1 MCGMALLLFGAVKQP
16 GMTAY
21 AAETQATQ
29 QAQTQSPRWEGQ
41 GDQWRVRT
49 EDGKGYLTNCWFQDD
64 VTGHWY
70 MLGAGDGTLMYAGLV
85 TDQAT
90 GKTYLLN
97 TNHDGTYGR
106 MVTTDGAYSIN
117 ERTVYVQ
124 FDQNHNGTFG
134 AITSGLNE
142 LRSTGVQESTFA
154 NIPTAGQQTQG
165 GNGSSNGGSFSN
177 QNSGQSQQDNGGQ
190 QENGGSEESTGN
202 SLIDYIKNHSGNGGA
217 NTGFGNN
224 SPSSFNN

>member
-16 GMTAY
+16 SMTAY
-21 AAETQATQ
+21 AAGPGEVATQ
-29 QAQTQSPRWEGQ
+29 QAQQTVAQSARWTGS
-41 GDQWRVRT
+41 GDSWRVS
-49 EDGKGYLTNCWFQDD
+49 DGAGGYLKNTWFQDD

-117 ERTVYVQ
+117 GRTVYVQ

-154 NIPTAGQQTQG
+154 NIPTAGQQTDNSSQQTD
-165 GNGSSNGGSFSN
+165 NGTSNGGTNDLDDFFHR
-177 QNSGQSQQDNGGQ
+177 GKI
-190 QENGGSEESTGN
+190 TGRE
-202 SLIDYIKNHSGNGGA
+202 D
-217 NTGFGNN
+217 N
-224 SPSSFNN
+224 SPALRQ

>member
-1 MCGMALLLFGAVKQP
+1 MCGMALLLFGSVGQS

-21 AAETQATQ
+21 AVGSADTQV
-29 QAQTQSPRWEGQ
+29 TQSARWTGS
-41 GDQWRVRT
+41 GDQWRVSD
-49 EDGKGYLTNCWFQDD
+49 EAGGYLKNTWFQDD

-117 ERTVYVQ
+117 GCTVYVQ

-134 AITSGLNE
+134 AIASGLNE
-142 LRSTGVQESTFA
+142 LRSTGVQESSFA
-154 NIPTAGQQTQG
+154 NIPTAGQQTQQEDT
-165 GNGSSNGGSFSN
+165 GNTTEK
-177 QNSGQSQQDNGGQ
+177 Q
-190 QENGGSEESTGN
+190 QENNGNLSEEEIIAKIDVATKGGSKYVGT
-202 SLIDYIKNHSGNGGA
+202 
-217 NTGFGNN
+217 GNN
-224 SPSSFNN
+224 SPKLNK